1 MLEEMFSSL
10 AIYGLKDVIRKN
22 KQKHVDNLFDIHKQN
37 YDAQMTN
44 ARTLFDKSYY
54 SSYLDNPTA
63 RNMLKRVQEQMNN
76 KSKSLRNT
84 AAVMG
89 YTPESLAIAQKE
101 NNRALDSMI
110 GNLAQADVAAK
121 ERAVY
126 AYDKRRNT
134 LDDYLYKA
142 KMSKLESEYELKK
155 EYLNDKVTLTK
166 DFVEPL
172 IMQLNSKLMD
182 SLKSALSSVSNR
194 ENENKENFGPI
205 SELPFMIGWNK

>member
-1 MLEEMFSSL
+1 MFSSL

-22 KQKHVDNLFDIHKQN
+22 KQKHVEDLFDIHKQN

>member
-22 KQKHVDNLFDIHKQN
+22 KQKHVEDLFDIHKQN

-126 AYDKRRNT
+126 AYDKRRST

>member
-22 KQKHVDNLFDIHKQN
+22 KEKHVEDLFDIHKQN

-63 RNMLKRVQEQMNN
+63 RNMLKRVQEQMNS

>member
-1 MLEEMFSSL
+1 MFSSL